1 MSTGFAGTLSAER
14 RLRTLSRGR
23 KQKDTGTVSES
34 SDKRGG
40 RNRATMVDVA
50 KAAGVSLKTVSR
62 VINREPG
69 VNPDTSARVLD
80 SAAALRYER
89 NDLAAS
95 LRHGGRS
102 FTLGLIIEDVA
113 NPFYS
118 TIAQAVEES
127 ARERSSLLITASAR
141 EDRERERELVTALLR
156 RRVDALLVVPAGS
169 DHRYIQEAGFD
180 TKTVFLDRPPAKT
193 SADTVLADNVAG
205 AQRAV
210 DHLLA
215 SGHTRIAF
223 VGDDPRLYTARKRI
237 AGYRRS
243 FKAANLAIDPE
254 LVSVGNSTSIAANR
268 ATAELL
274 ALPRDRRPTA
284 IFTGNNRCTIGVLYA
299 LAGVRRRIALVGFDD
314 FELAD
319 LLGVTVIRTD
329 PYRLGHLAA
338 ELAFDR
344 IDGDDRRPRR
354 IVVPAEL
361 IARGSGEIPA

>member
-1 MSTGFAGTLSAER
+1 
-14 RLRTLSRGR
+14 
-23 KQKDTGTVSES
+23 
-34 SDKRGG
+34 
-40 RNRATMVDVA
+40 MVDVA
-50 KAAGVSLKTVSR
+50 EAAGVSLKTVSR

-69 VNPDTSARVLD
+69 VKPDTSEKVLD
-80 SAAALRYER
+80 AAAALRYER

-102 FTLGLIIEDVA
+102 FTLGLIIEDVT

-118 TIAQAVEES
+118 TIVQAVEES

-141 EDRERERELVTALLR
+141 EDRERERELVSALLR

-180 TKTVFLDRPPAKT
+180 TKTVFLDRPPSKT

-215 SGHTRIAF
+215 GGHTRIAF
-223 VGDDPRLYTARKRI
+223 IGDDVRLYTARKRI

-243 FKAANLAIDPE
+243 LKAADLAIDPE
-254 LVSVGNSTSIAANR
+254 LVSVGNSTSRAASR

-284 IFTGNNRCTIGVLYA
+284 IFTGNNRCTIGALYA
-299 LAGVRRRIALVGFDD
+299 LEGMRTRVALVGFDD

-329 PYRLGHLAA
+329 SYRLGQLAA
-338 ELAFDR
+338 ELAFAR

-354 IVVPAEL
+354 VVVPAEL
-361 IARGSGEIPA
+361 VARGSGEIPG